1 MRRAVALIVVLIGLV
16 VVTPFVWASTYE
28 AWTDG
33 VYDAELGDDIL
44 ALLSLSVFDRIV
56 LSDGHGIEVVVGV
69 VVLADD
75 TVGDLADPSTRSVRA
90 PPTA

>member
-44 ALLSLSVFDRIV
+44 ALLSLSVIDRIV
-56 LSDGHGIEVVVGV
+56 LSDGHGIAIVVAV

-75 TVGDLADPSTRSVRA
+75 RVGDLADPSTLSARA
-90 PPTA
+90 PPAP